1 MSTYSNQPQNNT
13 WILWFLT
20 STTLFS
26 LMLIWGSNVKEL
38 PVLPVIYDALLF
50 LTFVNLIYCII
61 TGYKLK

>member
-20 STTLFS
+20 SITLFL
-26 LMLIWGSNVKEL
+26 LMLIWGSNVKQ
-38 PVLPVIYDALLF
+38 LPVIYDGLLL

-61 TGYKLK
+61 TGFKLK